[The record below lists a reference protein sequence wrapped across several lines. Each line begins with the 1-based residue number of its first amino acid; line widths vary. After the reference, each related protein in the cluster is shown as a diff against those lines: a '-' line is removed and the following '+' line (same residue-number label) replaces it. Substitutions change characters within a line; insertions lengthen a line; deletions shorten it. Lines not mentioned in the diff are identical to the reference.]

1 MNLETEIK
9 QLKQNNWLPDYF
21 ELKEEELANLEK
33 CIKNCISPNE
43 EDVFNAF
50 KLFKAEETNIIVIG
64 KDPYPDNK
72 KAHGLAFSVK
82 EVYDTIDDS
91 LENIYRAIDKYKG
104 VEYSINNHP
113 VKDLSAWAKNNKV
126 LLLNTMLTYDKEPM
140 KERYYAWNII
150 IENVIQRVVRMRKDK
165 MVAFLWGVQA
175 QSAFLKAVSKFIK
188 VLTNTEIL
196 LLAASHPSPESV
208 CLSFEDIAP
217 THFKLCDEFLGK
229 DIWREV

>member
-43 EDVFNAF
+43 EDIFNAF

-82 EVYDTIDDS
+82 DA
-91 LENIYRAIDKYKG
+91 L
-104 VEYSINNHP
+104 
-113 VKDLSAWAKNNKV
+113 DL
-126 LLLNTMLTYDKEPM
+126 
-140 KERYYAWNII
+140 
-150 IENVIQRVVRMRKDK
+150 
-165 MVAFLWGVQA
+165 
-175 QSAFLKAVSKFIK
+175 
-188 VLTNTEIL
+188 
-196 LLAASHPSPESV
+196 
-208 CLSFEDIAP
+208 
-217 THFKLCDEFLGK
+217 
-229 DIWREV
+229 